1 MRLRELIEW
10 LERQDAERTVMNGF
24 GEPHSDRGDYSL
36 LAFEPVKVTT
46 FGEMLAHAAA
56 AEGRTFTGWK
66 GGEYV
71 MNGDTRCRIG
81 KWGECGEDITRAHLE
96 LWLTG
101 AALTDVLKE
110 RARQDAKWGGQ
121 NHDPQTWVSILAEE
135 VGEMAKEAN
144 DLRRAPAG
152 ERGGISARLYTEA
165 VQTAAVALAIVECLA
180 RGTCQGKK

>member
-10 LERQDAERTVMNGF
+10 LERQDAERTVTNGF

-71 MNGDTRCRIG
+71 MEGDTRCRIG

-96 LWLTG
+96 LWLVG

-110 RARQDAKWGGQ
+110 RARQDAKWGVQ
-121 NHDPQTWVSILAEE
+121 NLVPLSWVSVWAE
-135 VGEMAKEAN
+135 VG
-144 DLRRAPAG
+144 G
-152 ERGGISARLYTEA
+152 ELGGEGTE
-165 VQTAAVALAIVECLA
+165 
-180 RGTCQGKK
+180 R